1 MPVFWQDL
9 GDLSGDTAADIR
21 RIANYIATIQ
31 EQVEFSNNNIQ
42 RRLSALEEKAGVKN
56 GSEKV

>member
-1 MPVFWQDL
+1 MPVFWQEL
-9 GDLSGDTAADIR
+9 GDLSGDTEADIR

-42 RRLSALEEKAGVKN
+42 RRLTALEEKAGVKN